1 MDIEIRTIRPEEI
14 DAYTASTSWAFGS
27 QPVEEIAALY
37 RPHLAVERSLAVFDE
52 GEIVG
57 AATWF
62 PSDMVV
68 PGGTLRMASVG
79 DVGVLPTHR
88 RKGLLTR
95 MMDRQLTEFH
105 EAGIPLA
112 GLFAS
117 ESIIYG
123 RFGYGVASF
132 DEQWTIERQ
141 HTAYAKPFEAKGRLR
156 FASKEEARG
165 IFPEIERRA
174 ISGRPGAFPLP
185 PADRDIMLADPE
197 SIRGGASAH
206 FHVVY
211 ESEGEAEGFVTYRLK
226 DETVLV
232 STLMAVTDEAHAALW
247 RYCFDVDLRTKTEA
261 HRRPVDD
268 PLPWMLADPGRL
280 KREVHGGL
288 WLRLVDVAEALS
300 GRSYSS
306 DGALVLGVADSFC
319 PWNEGAFELEASS
332 GQAECGRSTKS
343 PDLVLSAADLAAAYL
358 GGVAFSTLARAGRV
372 EERKPQALELADAM
386 FAHRPLPW
394 SPFHF

>member
-1 MDIEIRTIRPEEI
+1 MAMEIRTILPEEI

-57 AATWF
+57 VAVWF
-62 PSDMVV
+62 PSDIVV
-68 PGGTLRMASVG
+68 PGGTLRMAGVG

-95 MMDRQLTEFH
+95 MMDLQLTEFH

-112 GLFAS
+112 GLFPS

-132 DEQWTIERQ
+132 DERWTIERQ
-141 HTAYAKPFEAKGRLR
+141 HTAYARPFEAKGRVR
-156 FASKEEARG
+156 FATKEEARG
-165 IFPEIERRA
+165 VFPEIELRA
-174 ISGRPGAFPLP
+174 LATRPGAFPLSA
-185 PADRDIMLADPE
+185 ADRDIMLADPE

-211 ESEGEAEGFVTYRLK
+211 ESDGGAEGFVTYRLK

-232 STLMAVTDEAHAALW
+232 STLMWVTDDAHAALW
-247 RYCFDVDLRTKTEA
+247 RYCFDIDLRTTTEA
-261 HRRPVDD
+261 RRCPVDD

-280 KREVHGGL
+280 KREVHEGL
-288 WLRLVDVAEALS
+288 WLRLVDVAQALA
-300 GRSYSS
+300 GRSYSR
-306 DGALVLGVADSFC
+306 DGGLVLGVADSFC
-319 PWNEGAFELEASS
+319 PWNEGTFELEASGS
-332 GQAECGRSTKS
+332 GAECRRSTRS

-372 EERKPQALELADAM
+372 EERKPGALDRADAM

>member
-1 MDIEIRTIRPEEI
+1 MEIRTIRPDEI
-14 DAYTASTSWAFGS
+14 DAYTASTSWAFGW
-27 QPVEEIAALY
+27 QAMEEIAALY
-37 RPHLAVERSLAVFDE
+37 RPHLVLERSLAVFDE

-62 PSDMVV
+62 PSDIVV
-68 PGGTLRMASVG
+68 PGGTLRMAGVG

-88 RKGLLTR
+88 RRGLLTR
-95 MMDRQLTEFH
+95 MMEQQLTEFH

-132 DEQWTIERQ
+132 DEKWTIERQ
-141 HTAYAKPFEAKGRLR
+141 HTAYAKPFEARGRLR
-156 FASKEEARG
+156 FATKEEARG
-165 IFPEIERRA
+165 VFPEIERRA
-174 ISGRPGAFPLP
+174 ISARPGAFPLT

-206 FHVVY
+206 FHVIY
-211 ESEGEAEGFVTYRLK
+211 ESDGGAEGFVTYRLK

-232 STLMAVTDEAHAALW
+232 STLMSVTDDAHAALW
-247 RYCFDVDLRTKTEA
+247 RYCFDIDLRTKTEA
-261 HRRPVDD
+261 RLRPVDD
-268 PLPWMLADPGRL
+268 PLPWRLAAPGQL
-280 KREVHGGL
+280 KREVYGGL
-288 WLRLVDVAEALS
+288 WLRLVEVEQALA
-300 GRSYSS
+300 GRSYSC
-306 DGALVLGVADSFC
+306 DGGLVLGVADSFC
-319 PWNEGAFELEASS
+319 LWNEGTFELEVAS
-332 GQAECGRSTKS
+332 GGAECKRSTKS
-343 PDLVLSAADLAAAYL
+343 ADLVLSAADLAAVYL

-372 EERKPQALELADAM
+372 EERKPGALELADAM